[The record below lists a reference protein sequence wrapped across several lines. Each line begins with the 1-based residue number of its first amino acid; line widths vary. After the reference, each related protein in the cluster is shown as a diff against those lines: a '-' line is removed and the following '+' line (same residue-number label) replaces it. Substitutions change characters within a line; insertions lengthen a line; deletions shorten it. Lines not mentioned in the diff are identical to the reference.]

1 MTTGDYVPDSA
12 QNTRDWAD
20 NYLTELP
27 AIATRISWPAPSV
40 AALTVALT
48 AIRDA
53 AQDVLDA
60 QNVLK
65 NKMGLLSQA
74 RVTNLPDIR
83 KSTANL
89 KTTPGFTDGDAATL
103 DVATSSSALDPA
115 SYKPQIKVEAHPG
128 YNELTGK
135 KRGVQALNFYMRIKG
150 VGPWTLL
157 ASKRATFP
165 FSDDTPPATAGKPEE
180 REYMA
185 MGVMNDEEIGQP
197 SDIVTAVFRPM

>member
-1 MTTGDYVPDSA
+1 MPDIVPDSA
-12 QNTRDWAD
+12 QNVRDWAA

-27 AIATRISWPAPSV
+27 AIATRILWPAPSV

-60 QNVLK
+60 QNVLR
-65 NKMGLLSQA
+65 NKMGLLGAAKS
-74 RVTNLPDIR
+74 THLPAIR
-83 KSTANL
+83 QSTANL
-89 KTTPGFTDGDAATL
+89 KSTTGFTDGDAGTL
-103 DVATSSSALDPA
+103 DVATSSAALDPA

-135 KRGVQALNFYMRIKG
+135 KRGVQALNFYTRIKG
-150 VGPWTLL
+150 VGSWTLL

-185 MGVMNDEEIGQP
+185 MGVINDEEIGQP
-197 SDIVTAVFRPM
+197 SDIVAAVFRPM

>member
-1 MTTGDYVPDSA
+1 MPTGDFVPDSA

-40 AALTVALT
+40 AALTVALM

-74 RVTNLPDIR
+74 RVANLPSIR
-83 KSTANL
+83 QSTANL

-103 DVATSSSALDPA
+103 DVATSSSTFDPA

-135 KRGVQALNFYMRIKG
+135 KRGVQALNFYVRIKG

-157 ASKRATFP
+157 AAKRATFP

-185 MGVMNDEEIGQP
+185 MGVMNDEEIGQA

>member
-1 MTTGDYVPDSA
+1 MTTNDYFPDSA
-12 QNTRDWAD
+12 QNIRDWAD

-40 AALTVALT
+40 AALTTALT

-60 QNVLK
+60 QNVLR

-74 RVTNLPDIR
+74 RVTNLPVIR
-83 KSTANL
+83 KS
-89 KTTPGFTDGDAATL
+89 DGDADTL
-103 DVATSSSALDPA
+103 DVATSSSTIDPA

-135 KRGVQALNFYMRIKG
+135 KRGVQALNFYTRIKG

-185 MGVMNDEEIGQP
+185 MGVMNDEEIGQA
-197 SDIVTAVFRPM
+197 SDIVTAVFRPL